1 MSPYRYLVAL
11 VDGGGTVPPE
21 LGAVR
26 RLVDRGH
33 KVTVLTEA
41 STLDEV
47 LATGATPMAWT
58 TAPNRRDR
66 SAGNDPWRDWEIKSV
81 PKLFDRLVETQL
93 VGPAPRYCADVTAA
107 IADAKPDSVLCS
119 QFAFGAM
126 VAAEAARLPFAVPMP
141 NIYMLPA
148 KNLPPMGIGFRPA
161 RNAIERLRDRVVGGF
176 ARRLWDK
183 KGLPGL
189 NALRSS
195 VGLAPV
201 LHFWDQVHRA
211 DEELIMTS
219 AAFDFPALLP
229 ETARYVGPVL
239 DDPSWADPWVPPA
252 GDGPLV
258 LVALSSTFQDQV
270 DCLQRIADGLGQLPV
285 RAVMTT
291 GPAID
296 SSVLR
301 APSNVSVLASAP
313 HSQVLQHAAATVTHG
328 GHGTVVKSL
337 AADVP
342 MLVMHHGRDQADN
355 AARVTARGAGIALKR
370 TGTPDA
376 IAKAVKR
383 LIDDPSYKIQATKL
397 GEALRRDAES
407 GALVEALEQLPAR
420 RLVP

>member
-1 MSPYRYLVAL
+1 MSPYNYLVAL

-33 KVTVLTEA
+33 NVMVLTEA

-47 LATGATPMAWT
+47 RATGATPMSWT
-58 TAPNRRDR
+58 NAPNRRDR
-66 SAGNDPWRDWEIKSV
+66 SAANDPWRDWEVKSV
-81 PKLFDRLVETQL
+81 PKLFDRLIETQL

-107 IADAKPDSVLCS
+107 ITEARPDAVLCS

-126 VAAEAARLPFAVPMP
+126 VAAEAAAVPFAVPMP

-161 RNAIERLRDRVVGGF
+161 HNVIGRIRDRIVGGF
-176 ARRLWDK
+176 STRLWDK

-189 NALRSS
+189 NDLRSS
-195 VGLAPV
+195 VGLVPV
-201 LHFWDQVHRA
+201 AHFWDQVHRA
-211 DEELIMTS
+211 DAELIMTS
-219 AAFDFPALLP
+219 AAFDFPAVLP

-239 DDPSWADPWVPPA
+239 DDPAWAEPWVPPA
-252 GDGPLV
+252 GDAPLV

-285 RAVMTT
+285 RAVLTA

-296 SSVLR
+296 SSTLR
-301 APSNVSVLASAP
+301 APSNVYVVASAP
-313 HSQVLQHAAATVTHG
+313 HSQVLKHATAAVTHG
-328 GHGTVVKSL
+328 GHGSVVKSL
-337 AADVP
+337 AAGVP

-370 TGTPDA
+370 TAKPAA
-376 IAKAVKR
+376 IAKAVKQ
-383 LIDDPSYKIQATKL
+383 LLDDSSYAAQAAKL

-407 GALVEALEQLPAR
+407 GTLVAELERLPIR
-420 RLVP
+420 HPVL